1 MKPESVYVGAL
12 RIFFNDFSFYKMK
25 LNLYTFLHDL
35 FFILRQPEKAEQ
47 NPALSKN
54 TNDLKTA

>member
-35 FFILRQPEKAEQ
+35 FFILRHPEKAEQ
-47 NPALSKN
+47 NPAL
-54 TNDLKTA
+54 